1 MWIWFVLASGLLN
14 VAASFVMKTNN
25 FQSSL
30 IFKVVPFVVGTG
42 CLIYF
47 FATMGLIAVN

>member
-14 VAASFVMKTNN
+14 VTASFVMKTNN

-30 IFKVVPFVVGTG
+30 ILKVVPFVAGAG
-42 CLIYF
+42 CLVYF
-47 FATMGLIAVN
+47 LAEMGLVAVS

>member
-14 VAASFVMKTNN
+14 VTASFVMKTNN

-30 IFKVVPFVVGTG
+30 IFKVIPFVTGVG

-47 FATMGLIAVN
+47 FTKMGLITVS